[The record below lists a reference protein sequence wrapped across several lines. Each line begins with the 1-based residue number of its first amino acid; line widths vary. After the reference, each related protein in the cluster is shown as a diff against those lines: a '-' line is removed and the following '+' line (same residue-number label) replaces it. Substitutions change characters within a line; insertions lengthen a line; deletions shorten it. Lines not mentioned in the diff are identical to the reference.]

1 MHAAKLQ
8 IKAKINISTF
18 SLFENCHGLLNQGLM
33 FRQSNIHLLD
43 FSFVSL
49 LTFLDD
55 FIKCLKAVFYVE
67 ARFDNDG

>member
-1 MHAAKLQ
+1 MRSVLHLRLETYCVSPAG
-8 IKAKINISTF
+8 TRF
-18 SLFENCHGLLNQGLM
+18 PM